1 MPEPIVQLL
10 LTLNKDGT
18 LNVTGPI
25 DDRVLCYG
33 MLDYAKDVI
42 REYQARQAKLVVPI
56 AELPAKRS

>member
-1 MPEPIVQLL
+1 MPEAAVQLL
-10 LTLNKDGT
+10 LTLNRDGS

-42 REYQARQAKLVVPI
+42 REYQAQKARLV
-56 AELPAKRS
+56 LPATPPAPPR

>member
-1 MPEPIVQLL
+1 MPEPMVQLL

-42 REYQARQAKLVVPI
+42 REYQASRAKLVVPI
-56 AELPAKRS
+56 TDPAKRN